1 MQTEV
6 NLAKVRMSN
15 AGSPSFPWLSQIQPS
30 TDPNICVAGM
40 MAQSGESLQKQ
51 GKKQTW
57 WLMLLSIAWGC
68 RDRKIPGTLCSVS
81 LAFYLSERPCLKI

>member
-15 AGSPSFPWLSQIQPS
+15 GGGPSFLWLSQTQPS
-30 TDPNICVAGM
+30 TDPNICVAGI

-57 WLMLLSIAWGC
+57 
-68 RDRKIPGTLCSVS
+68 
-81 LAFYLSERPCLKI
+81 